1 MPPPDMSSMTP
12 SIPMD
17 THTILYVLMLIIVIL
32 ILILCWSTQRKLKTL
47 EWYMVDIYDAVTAL
61 AQPAVVVAVV
71 DKEEEEAAA
80 EEEEVPAEEEEEVP
94 AEDAA
99 VTGSAASLKAS
110 GEMCNRIRGPSKTA
124 NTQCGIKTRQVGA
137 SASLKGSGEMCN
149 RIVGPNKVANV
160 TCGITAPLPEMHQS
174 TAQAGY
180 RRTPLPEMHQ
190 STAGIPSINRNMI
203 ANYQSD
209 RSL

>member
-1 MPPPDMSSMTP
+1 MTP

-71 DKEEEEAAA
+71 DKEEEEAA
-80 EEEEVPAEEEEEVP
+80 EEVPAEEEEEVP

-149 RIVGPNKVANV
+149 RIFGPNKVANV